1 MLLQNPPLLH
11 VAEKLVSGKIDCPH
25 SIRHCETC
33 EDGVYNDYQGNR
45 IKYLTNECRKQQ
57 VKEKMISESGLIG
70 KDITETFQK
79 AKIDSHNKGFYN
91 YLQNKWNRAEWL
103 YIWSHENGTG
113 KSYTANSITNM
124 LLDEGMR
131 TLVKREVDMANEIQE
146 TFSDKSGEC
155 EYALMGKW
163 KGVAVLII
171 QDVGK
176 YGCKSEW
183 WPQHLYD
190 IIDYRVI
197 NNKTTVFTSNYN
209 IEDRDVIERRLGEN
223 HGNAIYSRLN
233 GLCKICEMNGIDRRI
248 KIIK

>member
-1 MLLQNPPLLH
+1 M
-11 VAEKLVSGKIDCPH
+11 SGKTDCPH
-25 SIRHCETC
+25 SIQHCENC
-33 EDGVYNDYQGNR
+33 VDGVYNDYEGNR
-45 IKYLTNECRKQQ
+45 IKYLTSECRKQQ
-57 VKEKMISESGLIG
+57 VKAKMLSESGLIG

-79 AKIDSHNKGFYN
+79 AKIDSYNKGPYN

-103 YIWSHENGTG
+103 YIWSRENGTG
-113 KSYTANSITNM
+113 KSYTANAIANM
-124 LLDEGMR
+124 LLDEGIR

-183 WPQHLYD
+183 WPQRIYD
-190 IIDYRVI
+190 IIDYRLI
-197 NNKTTVFTSNYN
+197 NNKTTIFTSNYN
-209 IEDRDVIERRLGEN
+209 IEYRDIIEQRFGEN
-223 HGNAIYSRLN
+223 HGGAIFSRLN
-233 GLCKICEMNGIDRRI
+233 GLCTIFEMDGEDRRI
-248 KIIK
+248 KN